1 MWRDAPGDCRKGLAG
16 WTDQGGLYFYQCTQV
31 EGRLGVAAVVLF
43 VVQEM
48 VFVCVCVR
56 ACACVHLHAC
66 VCTACA
72 GVNRSH
78 GDVAVVSSQLA
89 YQFDPISF
97 QLI

>member
-1 MWRDAPGDCRKGLAG
+1 MGCTSFHLC
-16 WTDQGGLYFYQCTQV
+16 TCTQV

-43 VVQEM
+43 VMQEM
-48 VFVCVCVR
+48 VCVCVCVCVC
-56 ACACVHLHAC
+56 ACTCVHLHAC

-78 GDVAVVSSQLA
+78 GDVAVVISQLA